1 MTAVPLAA
9 SEMDPLDQLG
19 AKALDGFLVRRWM
32 VEGTG
37 RGFWI

>member
-1 MTAVPLAA
+1 
-9 SEMDPLDQLG
+9 MDPLDQLG

-37 RGFWI
+37 SGWFLDLSV